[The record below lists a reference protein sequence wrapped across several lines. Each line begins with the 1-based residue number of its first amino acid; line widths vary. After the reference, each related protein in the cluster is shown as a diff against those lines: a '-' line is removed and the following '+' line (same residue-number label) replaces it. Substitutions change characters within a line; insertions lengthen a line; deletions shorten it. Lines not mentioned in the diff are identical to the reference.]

1 LQTGLFSREANAHSA
16 AARLAAKGFAAEVGR
31 KTVNGVAY
39 WAVSVAPGEDSNR
52 TIMRLKDAGFESF
65 PVFE

>member
-1 LQTGLFSREANAHSA
+1 LQTGLFSREENAQA
-16 AARLAAKGFAAEVGR
+16 AVSRLAAKGFAATISQ
-31 KTVNGVAY
+31 KPVNGVVY

-65 PVFE
+65 PVF